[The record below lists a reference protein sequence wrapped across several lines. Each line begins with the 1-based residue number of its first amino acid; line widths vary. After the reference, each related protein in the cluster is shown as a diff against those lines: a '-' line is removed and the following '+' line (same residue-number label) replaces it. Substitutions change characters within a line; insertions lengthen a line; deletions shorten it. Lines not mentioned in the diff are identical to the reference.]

1 MLYFS
6 LIIVLLIFMC
16 IIIIHSYYPT
26 IKKQSLEHLGDMAPN
41 DHIIW
46 GNLNYNVGDANT
58 NQDNI
63 LYPDLFFKRN
73 NENVLNVCKD
83 HTHANDHAH
92 TNTDQISS
100 TTVSE
105 TIGTGTTPTPT
116 ATPTSTPTATP
127 TTTPT
132 AIP

>member
-6 LIIVLLIFMC
+6 LIIVLLIFIC
-16 IIIIHSYYPT
+16 IIIIHSYYP
-26 IKKQSLEHLGDMAPN
+26 IKKIMSLEHLGDMAPN

-46 GNLNYNVGDANT
+46 GNLHYNVGNANT

-63 LYPDLFFKRN
+63 LFPDLFFRRN
-73 NENVLNVCKD
+73 NENVLNVCTD
-83 HTHANDHAH
+83 HTHVNDHAH

-105 TIGTGTTPTPT
+105 TTN
-116 ATPTSTPTATP
+116 AY
-127 TTTPT
+127 TTTNPT
-132 AIP
+132 V